1 MRYAKP
7 HPALVKST
15 LGLSSAAILILLSV
29 SPYLRAQ
36 TAAVPSI
43 PQTVSTQK
51 VNASGPVTP
60 LPKTPWKNLSA
71 ADQQALT
78 PLQGQWESME
88 GSRQRKWLDLAAR
101 YKKATPDQQK
111 RMQER
116 MQAWATI
123 TPEQR
128 KLARENYQAVRK
140 LDPNT
145 RAEKWSSYEQLPVE
159 KRIELHNK
167 VEEQR
172 QQRGAN
178 STNTGK
184 PTIPAE
190 APKPGPQGMQGKPR
204 VVAAPGGL
212 VDQNTLL
219 PAAKPAQSTQ

>member
-1 MRYAKP
+1 MRHVNLNPKF
-7 HPALVKST
+7 VKST
-15 LGLSSAAILILLSV
+15 LGLSLLTILILLLV

-36 TAAVPSI
+36 TPANITI
-43 PQTVSTQK
+43 PQAVSTQK
-51 VNASGPVTP
+51 VGATNPAAPVPT
-60 LPKTPWKNLSA
+60 TPWARLSA

-78 PLQGQWESME
+78 PLQSQWDSME
-88 GSRQRKWLDLAAR
+88 GHRQRKWLDLSAR

-128 KLARENYQAVRK
+128 KKARENYQAVRK

-159 KRIELHNK
+159 KRIELHNQ
-167 VEEQR
+167 VEAQR
-172 QQRGAN
+172 QQRG
-178 STNTGK
+178 SPSSMTGK
-184 PTIPAE
+184 PALPAE
-190 APKPGPQGMQGKPR
+190 APKPGPQGLQGKPR
-204 VVAAPGGL
+204 VVATPGL

-219 PAAKPAQSTQ
+219 PAAKSVQAQ